1 MRALCLL
8 LLLVGCETVRPCRT
22 QTLLVTVRLA
32 DGAVLADQLV
42 VGVAIDGGTARYTT
56 INHVIGQTEGT
67 VEIDFSSGYPAGRA
81 VVLTVDAIM
90 GGQRVGT
97 GSTMLVPAADC
108 DTPTVDV
115 AASG

>member
-1 MRALCLL
+1 MLAGRGKLPSQLGGPVLTTYLRPGQEEAL
-8 LLLVGCETVRPCRT
+8 GRGE
-22 QTLLVTVRLA
+22 
-32 DGAVLADQLV
+32 
-42 VGVAIDGGTARYTT
+42 AIDGGTARYTT
-56 INHVIGQTEGT
+56 INHVIGQKEGT
-67 VEIDFSSGYPAGRA
+67 VEIDFSSGYPADRP

-90 GGQRVGT
+90 GGQRIGT